1 MPTFSCIH
9 SEKCQSKNSTPFVP
23 DTGRGYGEVCEIQ
36 YSRIG
41 AWGRYAK
48 YFHPVKFLIT
58 FEHFMRMR
66 RFVVI
71 KLLLHKCC
79 Q

>member
-1 MPTFSCIH
+1 M
-9 SEKCQSKNSTPFVP
+9 P

-41 AWGRYAK
+41 AWGRYAR

-58 FEHFMRMR
+58 FEHLMRMR
-66 RFVVI
+66 RYVM
-71 KLLLHKCC
+71 
-79 Q
+79 